1 MLELP
6 KPTKNMKKERRKAP
20 LKRKNVGG
28 GDAERLGKREL
39 NKKR

>member
-39 NKKR
+39 NKRR